1 MMHAMREARILAVLA
16 CLALVLVACSRGKDF
31 PRPDA
36 ASLRLGQT
44 TTAEL
49 IAQAGPPAARAVR
62 HSLNAA
68 PAVTASV
75 DLDPALK
82 AASVAGTVETLTW
95 HFARSS
101 PNVLYAPTDVRAR
114 QLTAIFWND
123 HLIYYNYTSSFAND
137 SSNFDENRAMS
148 FARGQATPAEVVQA
162 LGPPSGEAIYPYI
175 AHDGGRLLLYD
186 YLTTQTSARVPLG
199 PARSERV
206 TQRKLAR
213 LLFDPA
219 GRLIDSSRQTIFVG
233 S

>member
-1 MMHAMREARILAVLA
+1 MGGLLHAMREAGISAVLA
-16 CLALVLVACSRGKDF
+16 CLVLAMTACTRGQDF
-31 PRPDA
+31 PRPDQ

-49 IAQAGPPAARAVR
+49 IARAGPPASRAVR

-82 AASVAGTVETLTW
+82 PASVAGTVETLTW
-95 HFARSS
+95 NFSRS
-101 PNVLYAPTDVRAR
+101 APTDIRSR

-123 HLIYYNYTSSFAND
+123 HLIYYNYTSSFTGD
-137 SSNFDENRAMS
+137 SSNFDDNRAMS
-148 FARGQATPAEVVQA
+148 FARGQATPAEVVQV
-162 LGPPSGEAIYPYI
+162 LGPPSGEAIYPYV
-175 AHDGGRLLLYD
+175 ARDGDRLLLYD
-186 YLTTQTSARVPLG
+186 YLTTQTSDRVLPLG
-199 PARSERV
+199 PARTERV

-219 GRLIDSSRQTIFVG
+219 GRLIDSSRQTIFLG